1 MPKFHSRSY
10 LRWSFVA
17 LWRAVLLG
25 SLACTA
31 FPKSVIDPEAL
42 GIAVGVEQRQVGDEW
57 HPVAVV
63 SIQNVSPHRIA
74 FTKTFGIT
82 NQSWMSFAIEASDG
96 STVYYPSEVDVFTAR
111 PKYFCL
117 QPGEVLVWELDLLS
131 WDVLFGGESWGGPFA
146 FDLKRGLY
154 RLQVQYTDHPARVKA
169 RCPGLSGT
177 ASSNWVEF
185 SVAPEAPQR

>member
-131 WDVLFGGESWGGPFA
+131 WDHCCPKQLGRPLVEPEEWGSRGRIWRES
-146 FDLKRGLY
+146 GL
-154 RLQVQYTDHPARVKA
+154 RSPWFSTAAVQD
-169 RCPGLSGT
+169 GLDQHT
-177 ASSNWVEF
+177 LVQNTV
-185 SVAPEAPQR
+185 